1 MKQILACF
9 GVESKEL
16 TIDPMGGGLINDT
29 FKVSSGLPSGNEYVL
44 QRINNN
50 IFKEDRKSVV

>member
-44 QRINNN
+44 QRINNK
-50 IFKEDRKSVV
+50 IGRAHV